1 MEMKRQ
7 NLPHPFRH
15 GHGATGHFARP
26 AIRHGCGNLM
36 GQEIFSANRDFHQ
49 HSIQRIL
56 AFHRQR
62 AVFLWIGHPI
72 LGTKRWF
79 NNRSANLQ
87 LR

>member
-7 NLPHPFRH
+7 KLPHPFSPA
-15 GHGATGHFARP
+15 HGAAGHFALP
-26 AIRHGCGNLM
+26 AIRRGCGNLP
-36 GQEIFSANRDFHQ
+36 GQEFFSANRDFHQ
-49 HSIQRIL
+49 HSIQHIL
-56 AFHRQR
+56 AFHLQR

-72 LGTKRWF
+72 LGIKRWF